1 MWRPT
6 ITILRKVILP
16 SLRENVPLKLF
27 HSARSRAAPRSTVR
41 LTLIGASVGVVIG
54 AGYGGY
60 THYIVNSKKTFL
72 PLESEQYA
80 FLKEPPQY
88 QPHYKV
94 INDNDNSNLKL
105 VLFQYRTC
113 PFCCK
118 VRTYLDARG
127 ISYEVVEVDAVL
139 RQAIKWSGYKKVP
152 IVLAKVDGGYQVLNS
167 PKCLF
172 CCKVRTYLD
181 ARGISYEVVE
191 VDAVLRQAI
200 KWSGYKK
207 VPIVLAKVDG
217 GYQVLNSPKC
227 LFCCKVRTYLDAR
240 GISYEVV
247 EVDAVLR
254 QAIKWS
260 GYKKVPIVRTYLDA
274 RGISYEVV
282 EVDAVL
288 RQAIKWSGYK
298 KVPIVLAKVD
308 GGYQVLNSPKCLF
321 CCKVRTYLDARGIS
335 YEVVEVDAVLRQAIK
350 WSGYKKVPI
359 VLAKVD
365 GGYQV
370 RTYLDA
376 RGFGY
381 EVVEVDAVLR
391 QAIKWSGYKKVPIV
405 LAKVGGGYQQLL
417 DSTAIISVLETYL
430 RDQSQPLQEVVKYY
444 PPNSFLTDDGKKASD
459 ITNKYFVMHNAP
471 IQDKNEREAENEER
485 EWRQW
490 ADKELVH
497 MLSPN
502 VYRTVGEA
510 LDTFKWFEE
519 VGGWRQNFPAW
530 ECALMVYGGAAAMW
544 LISKR
549 LKARHNIE
557 DARQALYSSADKWMS
572 AVKQKGTPFLGGQK
586 PNLADI
592 SVYGILSS
600 IEGCQ
605 AFQDLRNSTTIG
617 KWYDDVKHNLESQRG
632 KILDA
637 SSLHAYAAA

>member
-16 SLRENVPLKLF
+16 SLRENAPLKLF
-27 HSARSRAAPRSTVR
+27 HSARSRAAPRSTVK

-60 THYIVNSKKTFL
+60 THYVVNSKKSFL

-118 VRTYLDARG
+118 VRAYLDARG
-127 ISYEVVEVDAVL
+127 VSYEVVEVDAVL

-152 IVLAKVDGGYQVLNS
+152 IVLAKVDGGYQ
-167 PKCLF
+167 
-172 CCKVRTYLD
+172 
-181 ARGISYEVVE
+181 
-191 VDAVLRQAI
+191 
-200 KWSGYKK
+200 
-207 VPIVLAKVDG
+207 
-217 GYQVLNSPKC
+217 
-227 LFCCKVRTYLDAR
+227 
-240 GISYEVV
+240 
-247 EVDAVLR
+247 
-254 QAIKWS
+254 
-260 GYKKVPIVRTYLDA
+260 
-274 RGISYEVV
+274 
-282 EVDAVL
+282 
-288 RQAIKWSGYK
+288 
-298 KVPIVLAKVD
+298 
-308 GGYQVLNSPKCLF
+308 
-321 CCKVRTYLDARGIS
+321 
-335 YEVVEVDAVLRQAIK
+335 
-350 WSGYKKVPI
+350 
-359 VLAKVD
+359 
-365 GGYQV
+365 
-370 RTYLDA
+370 
-376 RGFGY
+376 
-381 EVVEVDAVLR
+381 
-391 QAIKWSGYKKVPIV
+391 
-405 LAKVGGGYQQLL
+405 QLL

-430 RDQSQPLQEVVKYY
+430 RDQSQQLQEVVKYY
-444 PPNSFLTDDGKKASD
+444 PPNTFLTDDGKKSSD

-471 IQDKNEREAENEER
+471 IQDKKEREAENEER

-510 LDTFKWFEE
+510 LETFKWFEE

-530 ECALMVYGGAAAMW
+530 ESALMVYGGAAAMW

-572 AVKQKGTPFLGGQK
+572 AVTQKGTPFLGGQK

-592 SVYGILSS
+592 TVYGVLSS

-605 AFQDLRNSTTIG
+605 AFKDLRNSTNIG

-637 SSLHAYAAA
+637 SALQAYATA